1 MPGNCFYNGSYWSN
15 LNRKGTKGILSIS
28 EITVQMRFRTS
39 ITCLRDKRHASQP
52 NVHNKIWYSM
62 VYAIISE
69 LLETMQFRRTC
80 YDSTLVFSKIW
91 TGFSVTVE
99 LNPTMQQFLL
109 YSKIWV
115 SKDNAIIWSISLIQ
129 PRQLAT
135 VISALAMAIRSMRVS
150 RVKTT
155 PSERISVFHLLKSDS
170 IGFNTGLYAGRKT
183 NVWLNLCAQLATTA
197 QWWNLD
203 CPWWSSKNHGLL
215 RTNLGI
221 ALQER
226 SRNAHLCT
234 RQDECVHR
242 ETPLAHCGTYRESL
256 SVTVC
261 DNPPLALPDVI
272 DQISS
277 ASAS

>member
-1 MPGNCFYNGSYWSN
+1 MLRFNPRIFKN
-15 LNRKGTKGILSIS
+15 L
-28 EITVQMRFRTS
+28 
-39 ITCLRDKRHASQP
+39 D
-52 NVHNKIWYSM
+52 
-62 VYAIISE
+62 
-69 LLETMQFRRTC
+69 
-80 YDSTLVFSKIW
+80 
-91 TGFSVTVE
+91 GFSVTVE

-109 YSKIWV
+109 YSKIWF

-155 PSERISVFHLLKSDS
+155 PSERIGVFHLLKSDS

-215 RTNLGI
+215 RTNFGI

-242 ETPLAHCGTYRESL
+242 ETPLAHCGTYRESH

-261 DNPPLALPDVI
+261 DNNTRSLSPTWSTKFPPQVQVKTAFIYPDGMPAVGWCFTQNTLHLLPPC
-272 DQISS
+272 
-277 ASAS
+277 